1 MKKIVRLTES
11 DLTRIV
17 KRVIDESNVLTEQ
30 RIIPVTNTNFD
41 TIVKYSN
48 YRLTIIDFT
57 APWCGPCQKMKKH
70 IDEIMSDISYTYSL
84 QLGIYDLE
92 ANGNFESPLVK
103 KFGIQGIPYVMFYK
117 KGKMVHSFSGYKGKD
132 ELLSLIDKY
141 KF

>member
-103 KFGIQGIPYVMFYK
+103 KFGYV
-117 KGKMVHSFSGYKGKD
+117 
-132 ELLSLIDKY
+132 
-141 KF
+141 